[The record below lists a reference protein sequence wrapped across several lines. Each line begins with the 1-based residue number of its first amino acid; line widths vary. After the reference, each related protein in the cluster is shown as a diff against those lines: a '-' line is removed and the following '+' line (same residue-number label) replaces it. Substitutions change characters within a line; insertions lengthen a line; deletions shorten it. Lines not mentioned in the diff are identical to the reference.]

1 VKGIYFDLKMW
12 KIILSKI
19 KLAPKFLT
27 FKYKNNWSTPK
38 IIHDNQVLVKT
49 LNAGICGSDIHQVKL
64 DMSYYASILSSPLNP
79 APIGHEVVGM
89 VEKTNENSSL
99 KEGDRVILNPTV
111 HCKSYGFS
119 LCPSCQKG
127 DWQHCYTLVGKGD
140 GTERE
145 KSFKPY
151 RGQIYGGYA
160 EYFLAFENNLYRVPE
175 NVPNHV
181 AVLIEPF
188 TVALHAIMRN
198 IPSDSDSVI
207 VIGAGTIGLM
217 TIAAIRAFG
226 KDSKI
231 TSIAR
236 YPHQAE
242 IAKHLGADEVIFS
255 SRDKLKFYK
264 EIADRH
270 DALLVNPLM
279 RKPYIYG
286 TKGPDVIYDTVATES
301 TVEDAF
307 HITRS
312 GGKIVMIGMGFSIT
326 KKVDWAVQVYK
337 EVEIIGSFLQS
348 TGEFEGKIIDPY
360 EFGLNYMSEHVELF
374 EKFVTHRFP
383 LHAYK
388 EAYGTLKDKSTSHAV
403 KVIFDYT

>member
-1 VKGIYFDLKMW
+1 MGRM
-12 KIILSKI
+12 SI
-19 KLAPKFLT
+19 KLE
-27 FKYKNNWSTPK
+27 
-38 IIHDNQVLVKT
+38 
-49 LNAGICGSDIHQVKL
+49 L

-79 APIGHEVVGM
+79 TPIGHEVVGM
-89 VEKTNENSSL
+89 VEKANDNSSL
-99 KEGDRVILNPTV
+99 SIGDRVILNPTV

-160 EYFLAFENNLYRVPE
+160 EYFLTFENNLYKVPDS
-175 NVPNHV
+175 VPNHV
-181 AVLIEPF
+181 AVLVEPF

-198 IPSDSDSVI
+198 PPLDSDSVI
-207 VIGAGTIGLM
+207 IMGAGTIGLM
-217 TIAAIRAFG
+217 VIAAIRALD
-226 KDSKI
+226 KKSKI
-231 TSIAR
+231 TSIVR
-236 YPHQAE
+236 YPHQAK
-242 IAKHLGADEVIFS
+242 IAIQLGANKVLYS
-255 SRDKLKFYK
+255 SRDKSKFYS
-264 EIADRH
+264 EIADKY

-301 TVEDAF
+301 SVEDAF
-307 HITRS
+307 HIIRS
-312 GGKIVMIGMGFSIT
+312 GGKIVLIGMGFSIT

-337 EVEIIGSFLQS
+337 EVEISGSFLQS
-348 TGEFEGKIIDPY
+348 IGEFEGKTVDPY
-360 EFGLNYMSEHVELF
+360 EFGLKYMSEHNEF
-374 EKFVTHRFP
+374 FDNFVTHRFP
-383 LHAYK
+383 LHSYK
-388 EAYGTLKDKSTSHAV
+388 HAFNTLENKSKSHAI